1 MDFKVDAVS
10 SQSEIQ
16 VIKWELT
23 LPDDVRKMG
32 VSEGIMRIYTTQK
45 DFVGLAPLVM
55 VCSSLNKWNIF
66 HLHEKRKESNPETL
80 K

>member
-1 MDFKVDAVS
+1 MDFEVQDVS

-16 VIKWELT
+16 VIKWELA

-32 VSEGIMRIYTTQK
+32 VSEGIMRVYTTQR

-55 VCSSLNKWNIF
+55 VRNSLNIF
-66 HLHEKRKESNPETL
+66 VIC
-80 K
+80 